1 MLMMRP
7 LRTNSMH
14 PTSFLQSS
22 LAAASMLLLL
32 VVVVP
37 MMSQIELPMVPQTG
51 SSFVAAFTSSVAS
64 PRRYLTNANYLDR
77 EGGMNSSLFARSV
90 KNNDSAAEEQLKH
103 ISSSNDKSKTKNEKN
118 QSKKQVKRSKI
129 FPPPPRAP
137 MMKFPQVRR
146 PKLIDRTDVFTDDLP
161 YDVWPIPPPIT
172 TSSSLDILSKTNDTD
187 QKETGLNSNEVVP
200 AAEGDFTTSE
210 GQTCFVSNPSSPLP
224 KKSTATTST
233 TSFSDI
239 PFPTQIPPT
248 IFEYF
253 VELLPVTLPL
263 LAFSTYEMTAE
274 IFDQTVEYIS
284 NNNWVAVDGGQYQ
297 ANIITPAINGLV
309 VPSIALL
316 FATLVSNT
324 INTLRQRQLQIRTS
338 LNIEANDMRMLS
350 TMVDS
355 LPMELQKV
363 KNHLREYLIQ
373 YSSRIIGE
381 SKPGLSVDNH
391 MFIGSMDHEM
401 NGFLGVLNKLSMCT
415 YGTVYV
421 NTMQPP
427 GGSAPT
433 MVGKDADHAI
443 HNSASSSTTSA
454 TTTTTIPSPPPEIP
468 PSRVPYP
475 VSESHFQLLESQL
488 GLTPYQRHVSS
499 AFLSSPMFSE
509 AYDALTRLRNE
520 RSTRLSALQFTYPM
534 MHYVLLALLASSIC
548 IVFLME
554 TNQELLIFLSAI
566 QLKILWGMLIGTFSA
581 LGVVNYDMVD
591 PFRGRYNVAVSV
603 DQFYTIRES
612 IRATIHMEQE
622 QIRRDKIKAD
632 DLAKKINSTKKEPGN
647 TDKDKIAERIN
658 ANGET

>member
-1 MLMMRP
+1 
-7 LRTNSMH
+7 
-14 PTSFLQSS
+14 
-22 LAAASMLLLL
+22 
-32 VVVVP
+32 
-37 MMSQIELPMVPQTG
+37 
-51 SSFVAAFTSSVAS
+51 
-64 PRRYLTNANYLDR
+64 
-77 EGGMNSSLFARSV
+77 
-90 KNNDSAAEEQLKH
+90 
-103 ISSSNDKSKTKNEKN
+103 
-118 QSKKQVKRSKI
+118 
-129 FPPPPRAP
+129 
-137 MMKFPQVRR
+137 MKFPQVRR

-172 TSSSLDILSKTNDTD
+172 AASSWSSSSSDLLPKTNETD
-187 QKETGLNSNEVVP
+187 HGEPGQNATRVRDPPSLPS
-200 AAEGDFTTSE
+200 AERGDFAASE

-224 KKSTATTST
+224 KRSTAANTARTTST

-248 IFEYF
+248 IFEHF
-253 VELLPVTLPL
+253 VEFLPVSLPL

-274 IFDQTVEYIS
+274 VFDQTVEFIS

-401 NGFLGVLNKLSMCT
+401 NGFLMVLNKLSMCT
-415 YGTVYV
+415 YGTVYA

-427 GGSAPT
+427 
-433 MVGKDADHAI
+433 
-443 HNSASSSTTSA
+443 
-454 TTTTTIPSPPPEIP
+454 
-468 PSRVPYP
+468 VPHP
-475 VSESHFQLLESQL
+475 VSDSDFRLLESQL

-499 AFLSSPMFSE
+499 AFLSPPMFSE
-509 AYDALTRLRNE
+509 AYDALPRLRNE
-520 RSTRLSALQFTYPM
+520 RSTRL
-534 MHYVLLALLASSIC
+534 
-548 IVFLME
+548 
-554 TNQELLIFLSAI
+554 
-566 QLKILWGMLIGTFSA
+566 LIGTFSA
-581 LGVVNYDMVD
+581 LGVVNYDMID
-591 PFRGRYNVAVSV
+591 PFRGRCEFRMGACCCYYVFYSIVLFSHPIHVIAGVSMSV
-603 DQFYTIRES
+603 CVIFCFLSLYLSLFSTCRQCRRIGRS
-612 IRATIHMEQE
+612 ILHHSGIDSGHNPHGARA
-622 QIRRDKIKAD
+622 
-632 DLAKKINSTKKEPGN
+632 NSS
-647 TDKDKIAERIN
+647 R
-658 ANGET
+658 